1 VRVLKADVLGFQM
14 RMSLVALCFTVFT
27 LGGRGTRVPNIQ
39 EIGNDTQGENLVKAI
54 VGSIHCDLR
63 KAVYSVIKND
73 GDNAQAPGGVRNAA
87 FLDNWGVQISLTLTV
102 EEKTTVNP
110 ASVWLPFG
118 WFTFGAS
125 ASVSA
130 DATRKDILNYFY
142 SVKDLYRYGPCPTEW
157 VQPHPPGSLLIQNN
171 LKIDQWLSAQVL
183 LSATGQIGYPR
194 TPDTMLKQNALSH
207 EVKFEV
213 ISSGSANPGV
223 KIATFTLD
231 QAGSLF
237 TASRDRTHDLLVTNI
252 PALYVTV

>member
-1 VRVLKADVLGFQM
+1 M
-14 RMSLVALCFTVFT
+14 
-27 LGGRGTRVPNIQ
+27 
-39 EIGNDTQGENLVKAI
+39 
-54 VGSIHCDLR
+54 
-63 KAVYSVIKND
+63 
-73 GDNAQAPGGVRNAA
+73 
-87 FLDNWGVQISLTLTV
+87 QISLTLTV

-207 EVKFEV
+207 KVKFEV

-237 TASRDRTHDLLVTNI
+237 TASRDRTHDLLVTFGPVDPTQTNTLA
-252 PALYVTV
+252 PLALGSFFNAQLVPRHSDYDRLSKARLQHRQSGTIDQDGDAPGHAWAP